1 MKRFLSRILFFTFL
15 FCLLFGAG
23 SLYADDPPPPPPPG
37 EHGVTGNQGPLG
49 APIGGGV
56 AIFLA
61 FATMFAGY
69 EYYKS
74 RKKEE
79 TV

>member
-1 MKRFLSRILFFTFL
+1 MRFLTRILFLTCF
-15 FCLLFGAG
+15 FCLSFGTV

-37 EHGVTGNQGPLG
+37 EHGATGNKGPTG

-56 AIFLA
+56 AIFMA
-61 FATMFAGY
+61 FAAAYAGR

-79 TV
+79 VV